1 VIKIII
7 DYGFKDKVVLI
18 TGTNNPK
25 GIGATLAF
33 LYAGLGAKVAL
44 VYKKMD
50 FEYKEEL
57 ATGDCID
64 SYFKALSMDCSEVER
79 ELLKITKDYVII
91 ESDISN
97 VNTIADIYDQIE
109 STVGKVNILIN
120 NAAGYPVQDSIFN
133 IQHQDIKCTYETT
146 VQGTIMM
153 IQEFIKRGYDGLID
167 SSFKNIQETAISYGT
182 HKPLST
188 NRHYGR
194 IINFSTDTAQVM
206 SGQIAYG
213 SSKAAI
219 EALTRSIAMEVGY
232 LGVTVNTIAPGP
244 TQTGWMNDE
253 LIESV
258 LPQIPIARI
267 GTPQDIAD
275 TVLFLT
281 SDKASWVTGQVIKVS
296 GGHGL

>member
-1 VIKIII
+1 MI
-7 DYGFKDKVVLI
+7 DYELKDKVVLI

-25 GIGATLAF
+25 GIGATMALF
-33 LYAGLGAKVAL
+33 YAEQGAKVAM

-50 FEYKEEL
+50 FEFKEEL
-57 ATGDCID
+57 AKGDCVD
-64 SYFKALSMDCSEVER
+64 SYFKALAMDCSEVENAIS
-79 ELLKITKDYVII
+79 KITKDYIII
-91 ESDISN
+91 ESDIS
-97 VNTIADIYDQIE
+97 IAKNIVDIFDKIE
-109 STVGKVNILIN
+109 STLGKVNILIN

-133 IQHQDIKCTYETT
+133 IQTEDIKGTYETT

-153 IQEFIKRGYDGLID
+153 IQEFIKRGYEELID
-167 SSFKNIQETAISYGT
+167 SGFKDIQETSLSQGT
-182 HKPLST
+182 NKPLST
-188 NRHYGR
+188 HRHYGR

-206 SGQIAYG
+206 TGQIAYG

-244 TQTGWMNDE
+244 TQTGWMNEE
-253 LIESV
+253 LIEFV
-258 LPQIPIARI
+258 LPQIPIGRI

-281 SDKASWVTGQVIKVS
+281 SNKASWVTGQVIKVS

>member
-1 VIKIII
+1 MV
-7 DYGFKDKVVLI
+7 DYGLKDNVVLI

-25 GIGATLAF
+25 GIGASIALA
-33 LYAGLGAKVAL
+33 YAEQGAKVAL

-50 FEYKEEL
+50 FDYKEEL
-57 ATGDCID
+57 AIGDCVD
-64 SYFKALSMDCSEVER
+64 SYFKALSMDCSEVEGAIS
-79 ELLKITKDYVII
+79 KITKDYVII
-91 ESDISN
+91 ESDISVAN
-97 VNTIADIYDQIE
+97 KIGGIYDKIE
-109 STVGKVNILIN
+109 STLGKVNILIN

-133 IQHQDIKCTYETT
+133 LQPQDIQCTYETT

-167 SSFKNIQETAISYGT
+167 SAFKDIQETAISHGT
-182 HKPLST
+182 YRPLST
-188 NRHYGR
+188 DRHFGR

-244 TQTGWMNDE
+244 TQTGWMNNE
-253 LIESV
+253 LIERV
-258 LPQIPIARI
+258 LPEIPIARI

>member
-1 VIKIII
+1 MI
-7 DYGFKDKVVLI
+7 DYRLKDKVVLI

-25 GIGATLAF
+25 GIGATMALS
-33 LYAGLGAKVAL
+33 YAEQGAKVAM

-57 ATGDCID
+57 AIGDCVD

-79 ELLKITKDYVII
+79 AISKITRDYVVI
-91 ESDISN
+91 ESDISI
-97 VNTIADIYDQIE
+97 VNNIVDIYDKIE
-109 STVGKVNILIN
+109 STLGKVNILIN

-133 IQHQDIKCTYETT
+133 IQNQDIKCTYETT

-167 SSFKNIQETAISYGT
+167 SGFKDIQETAISFGT
-182 HKPLST
+182 HKLLST

-206 SGQIAYG
+206 AGQIAYG

-258 LPQIPIARI
+258 LSQIPIARI

-281 SDKASWVTGQVIKVS
+281 SDKASWITGQIIKVS

>member
-1 VIKIII
+1 MI
-7 DYGFKDKVVLI
+7 DYGLKDKVVLI

-25 GIGATLAF
+25 GIGAATALSFAEQ
-33 LYAGLGAKVAL
+33 GAKIAM

-57 ATGDCID
+57 AKGDCVD
-64 SYFKALSMDCSEVER
+64 SYFKALSMDCSEVEKAIS
-79 ELLKITKDYVII
+79 KITKDYAII

-97 VNTIADIYDQIE
+97 ANNIVDIYDKIE
-109 STVGKVNILIN
+109 STFGKVNILIN

-133 IQHQDIKCTYETT
+133 IQNQDIKCTYETT

-167 SSFKNIQETAISYGT
+167 SSFKDIQETSLNHGT
-182 HKPLST
+182 HKQLKPNS
-188 NRHYGR
+188 HYGR

-219 EALTRSIAMEVGY
+219 EALTRSIAIEVGY

-258 LPQIPIARI
+258 LPQIPTARI
-267 GTPQDIAD
+267 GTPKDIAD
-275 TVLFLT
+275 TVLFLS

>member
-1 VIKIII
+1 MT
-7 DYGFKDKVVLI
+7 DYGLKNKVVLI

-25 GIGATLAF
+25 GIGATMALA
-33 LYAGLGAKVAL
+33 YAEQGAKVAM

-50 FEYKEEL
+50 FEFKEEL
-57 ATGDCID
+57 TIGDCVD
-64 SYFKALSMDCSEVER
+64 SYFKALSKDCSEVER
-79 ELLKITKDYVII
+79 AISKITKDYVII
-91 ESDISN
+91 ESDIS
-97 VNTIADIYDQIE
+97 IATNIIDIYDKIE
-109 STVGKVNILIN
+109 STLGKVNILIN

-133 IQHQDIKCTYETT
+133 IQNQDIKCTYETT

-153 IQEFIKRGYDGLID
+153 IQEFIKRGYGEFID
-167 SSFKNIQETAISYGT
+167 SGFKDIQETSLGHGT

-188 NRHYGR
+188 NSHYGR

-232 LGVTVNTIAPGP
+232 LGVTVNAIAPGP

-253 LIESV
+253 LIENV
-258 LPQIPIARI
+258 LPKIPIARI
-267 GTPQDIAD
+267 GIPQDIAD

>member
-1 VIKIII
+1 MI
-7 DYGFKDKVVLI
+7 DYGLKDKVVLI

-25 GIGATLAF
+25 GIGATMALS
-33 LYAGLGAKVAL
+33 YAKQGAKVAM
-44 VYKKMD
+44 VYKKMN

-57 ATGDCID
+57 AIGDCVD
-64 SYFKALSMDCSEVER
+64 SYFKALSMDCSEVDKAIS
-79 ELLKITKDYVII
+79 KITKDYVII
-91 ESDISN
+91 ESDIS
-97 VNTIADIYDQIE
+97 IANNIVGIYDKIE
-109 STVGKVNILIN
+109 STLGKVNILIN

-133 IQHQDIKCTYETT
+133 IQIQDIKSTYETT

-153 IQEFIKRGYDGLID
+153 IQEFIKRGYNGLIE
-167 SSFKNIQETAISYGT
+167 SGFKDIQETCLSNGT
-182 HKPLST
+182 HKPLSN

-213 SSKAAI
+213 SSKSAI
-219 EALTRSIAMEVGY
+219 EALTRSIAMEIGY

>member
-1 VIKIII
+1 MI
-7 DYGFKDKVVLI
+7 DYELKDKVVLI

-25 GIGATLAF
+25 GIGATIALT
-33 LYAGLGAKVAL
+33 YAEQGAKVAM

-50 FEYKEEL
+50 FEFKEEL
-57 ATGDCID
+57 AKGDCVD
-64 SYFKALSMDCSEVER
+64 SYFKALAMDCSEVENAIS
-79 ELLKITKDYVII
+79 KITKDYIII
-91 ESDISN
+91 ESDIS
-97 VNTIADIYDQIE
+97 IAKNIVDIFDKIE
-109 STVGKVNILIN
+109 STLGKVNILIN

-133 IQHQDIKCTYETT
+133 IQTEDIKGTYETT

-153 IQEFIKRGYDGLID
+153 IQEFIKRGYEELID
-167 SSFKNIQETAISYGT
+167 SGFKDIQETSLSQGT

-188 NRHYGR
+188 HRHYGR

-206 SGQIAYG
+206 TEQIAYG

-232 LGVTVNTIAPGP
+232 LGVTVNTIALGP
-244 TQTGWMNDE
+244 TQTGWMNEE
-253 LIESV
+253 LIEFV
-258 LPQIPIARI
+258 LPQIPIGRI

-281 SDKASWVTGQVIKVS
+281 SNKASWVTGQAIKVS

>member
-1 VIKIII
+1 M

-25 GIGATLAF
+25 GIGAALARA
-33 LYAGLGAKVAL
+33 YAAQGAKIAM
-44 VYKKMD
+44 VYKKMVFD
-50 FEYKEEL
+50 YQEEL
-57 ATGDCID
+57 AIGDCVD
-64 SYFKALSMDCSEVER
+64 SYFKALAMDCAEVEQA
-79 ELLKITKDYVII
+79 ISQIAQDYIII
-91 ESDISN
+91 ESDISKADA
-97 VNTIADIYDQIE
+97 IADIYDRIE
-109 STVGKVNILIN
+109 STLGKVNILIN

-133 IQHQDIKCTYETT
+133 IQSQDIQSTYETT

-167 SSFKNIQETAISYGT
+167 TGFKDIQETSIKQGT
-182 HKPLST
+182 HRPLST
-188 NRHYGR
+188 NPHYGR

-213 SSKAAI
+213 SSKAAV

-244 TQTGWMNDE
+244 IQTGWMNKE
-253 LIESV
+253 LIERV
-258 LPQIPIARI
+258 LPEIPMGRI
-267 GTPQDIAD
+267 GTPHDIAD

-281 SDKASWVTGQVIKVS
+281 SNKASWVTGQVIKVS

>member
-1 VIKIII
+1 MI
-7 DYGFKDKVVLI
+7 DYELKDKVVLI

-25 GIGATLAF
+25 GIGATIALT
-33 LYAGLGAKVAL
+33 YAEQGAKVAM

-50 FEYKEEL
+50 FEFKEEL
-57 ATGDCID
+57 AKGDCVD
-64 SYFKALSMDCSEVER
+64 SYFKALAMDCSEVENAIS
-79 ELLKITKDYVII
+79 KITKDYIII
-91 ESDISN
+91 ESDIS
-97 VNTIADIYDQIE
+97 IAKNIVDIFDKIE
-109 STVGKVNILIN
+109 STLGKVNILIN

-133 IQHQDIKCTYETT
+133 IQTEDIKGTYETT

-153 IQEFIKRGYDGLID
+153 IQEFIKRGYEELID
-167 SSFKNIQETAISYGT
+167 SGFKDIQETSLSQGT

-188 NRHYGR
+188 HRHYGR

-206 SGQIAYG
+206 TGQIAYG

-244 TQTGWMNDE
+244 TQTGWMNEE
-253 LIESV
+253 LIEFV
-258 LPQIPIARI
+258 LPQIPIGRI

-281 SDKASWVTGQVIKVS
+281 SNKASWVTGQAIKVS

>member
-1 VIKIII
+1 MN
-7 DYGFKDKVVLI
+7 DYGLKDKVVLI

-25 GIGATLAF
+25 GIGATMSLI
-33 LYAGLGAKVAL
+33 YAEHGAKVAM

-50 FEYKEEL
+50 FKYTEKL
-57 ATGDCID
+57 AIGDCVD
-64 SYFKALSMDCSEVER
+64 SYFKALSMDCSEVDKAIS
-79 ELLKITKDYVII
+79 KITKDYIII
-91 ESDISN
+91 ESDIS
-97 VNTIADIYDQIE
+97 IANNIVDIYDKIE
-109 STVGKVNILIN
+109 STLGKVNILIN

-133 IQHQDIKCTYETT
+133 IQNQDIKCTYETT

-153 IQEFIKRGYDGLID
+153 IQEFIKRGYEGLFD
-167 SSFKNIQETAISYGT
+167 SGFKDIQETAISYGT
-182 HKPLST
+182 HKTLST

-232 LGVTVNTIAPGP
+232 LGITVNTIAPGP

-281 SDKASWVTGQVIKVS
+281 SDKASWVTGQIIKVS
-296 GGHGL
+296 GGHGI

>member
-1 VIKIII
+1 MI
-7 DYGFKDKVVLI
+7 DYRLKDKVVLI

-25 GIGATLAF
+25 GIGATMALS
-33 LYAGLGAKVAL
+33 YAEQGAKVAM

-57 ATGDCID
+57 ATGDCVD

-79 ELLKITKDYVII
+79 AISNITKDYVII
-91 ESDISN
+91 ESDIS
-97 VNTIADIYDQIE
+97 IANNIVDIYDKTE
-109 STVGKVNILIN
+109 STLGKVNILIN

-133 IQHQDIKCTYETT
+133 IQNQDIKCTYETT

-167 SSFKNIQETAISYGT
+167 SGFKDIQETSISYGT

-194 IINFSTDTAQVM
+194 IINFSTDTAQIM

>member
-1 VIKIII
+1 MV
-7 DYGFKDKVVLI
+7 DYGLKDKVVLI

-25 GIGATLAF
+25 GIGATMALS
-33 LYAGLGAKVAL
+33 YAEQGAKVAM

-50 FEYKEEL
+50 FEFKEDL
-57 ATGDCID
+57 AGGDCVD
-64 SYFKALSMDCSEVER
+64 SYFKALAMDCSEVEKAIS
-79 ELLKITKDYVII
+79 KITNDYVII
-91 ESDISN
+91 ESDISISTN
-97 VNTIADIYDQIE
+97 IVDIFDQIE
-109 STVGKVNILIN
+109 STLGKVNILIN
-120 NAAGYPVQDSIFN
+120 NASGYPVLDSIFT
-133 IQHQDIKCTYETT
+133 IQNEDIKGTYETT
-146 VQGTIMM
+146 VQGTILM
-153 IQEFIKRGYDGLID
+153 IQEFLKRGYEGLID
-167 SSFKNIQETAISYGT
+167 HGLKDIQETSLSQGT

-188 NRHYGR
+188 NPHYGR

-244 TQTGWMNDE
+244 TQTGWMNEE
-253 LIESV
+253 LIAYV

-281 SDKASWVTGQVIKVS
+281 SEKASWVTGQVIKVS